1 MAVPRVS
8 IIMPT
13 RNRAHLLRRAL
24 ASARE
29 QTWTDLEIVVSDNGS
44 TDGTA
49 DLVQALAE
57 EDSRICYVRRPTPGS
72 MIESWLFAVSH
83 ARGELWTF
91 LADDD
96 ALAPTA
102 VETAVT
108 TMHRYEVPLVVWR
121 YAFYYHP
128 VWHEPQRRN
137 HLLIQPFTGAVT
149 TPAIADTLTRVFDQ
163 LVMVDWPQ
171 FSNSLL
177 HRSIWST
184 MFDWLGKTLPCAA
197 GDCYA
202 GLALLLAAGRYAV
215 IDQPLTLYGW
225 WNGSFTAGLTQEVAA
240 CSRPE
245 ATASAAGTA
254 ATYPPLPGVPLSFP
268 LTTNLFTSA
277 LLQAQRAL
285 SPRADSF
292 AVNWVRY
299 FIKTREEIAWL
310 RAKGLAGPELE
321 HAWQT
326 ALTGQPPAVQFSLLA
341 GPGES
346 TERRDGFNPSADC
359 RSWYGTGWSLRSWR
373 TRLRDF
379 INRNPYWFH
388 WETQCRPQLRLQR
401 AVLLDGR
408 RLGFGDI
415 LGAARY
421 LQRLVVKG
429 FSAAHRRGQACN
441 GTVI

>member
-1 MAVPRVS
+1 MSRPRVS

-29 QTWTDLEIVVSDNGS
+29 QTWTDLEILVSDNGS

-49 DLVQALAE
+49 ELVQAVAE
-57 EDSRICYVRRPTPGS
+57 EDVRVRYVRRPAAGS

-91 LADDD
+91 LSDDD
-96 ALAPTA
+96 ALATTA
-102 VETAVT
+102 VETAVAALSQ
-108 TMHRYEVPLVVWR
+108 HQVPLVVWR

-128 VWHEPQRRN
+128 TWHEPQRRN
-137 HLLIQPFTGAVT
+137 HLLLQPFTGAVT
-149 TPAIADTLTRVFDQ
+149 TPTLADTLTRVFDQ

-177 HRSIWST
+177 HRSVWSE
-184 MFDWLGKTLPCAA
+184 MFELLGHSLPCAA

-225 WNGSFTAGLTQEVAA
+225 WNGSFTAGLTQEIAA

-245 ATASAAGTA
+245 ATASAAVNAPTH
-254 ATYPPLPGVPLSFP
+254 PPLPGVPLSFP

-285 SPRADSF
+285 SPRADAF

-299 FIKTREEIAWL
+299 FTKTREEIAWL
-310 RAKGLAGPELE
+310 KAKGLAGAELE
-321 HAWQT
+321 RAWQV
-326 ALTGQPPAVQFSLLA
+326 ALTQQPPAVQHALLPA
-341 GPGES
+341 ARET
-346 TERRDGFNPSADC
+346 TERYD
-359 RSWYGTGWSLRSWR
+359 RSHPAAERLTSLSPGGAPRSWR

-379 INRNPYWFH
+379 INRQPFWFH

-421 LQRLVVKG
+421 LPRLIARG
-429 FSAAHRRGQACN
+429 YAAAHRRGQACT
-441 GTVI
+441 GAVI